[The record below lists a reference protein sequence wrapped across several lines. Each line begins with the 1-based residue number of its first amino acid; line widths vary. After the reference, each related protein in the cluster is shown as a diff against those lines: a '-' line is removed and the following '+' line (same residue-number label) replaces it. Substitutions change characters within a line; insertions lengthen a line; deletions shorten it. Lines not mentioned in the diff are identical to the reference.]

1 MTVIVFEVAR
11 FGLGKNSTL
20 STFSAIEGAGRRQMA
35 FSIEDERRVTKVYGE
50 TCIPVGTYELKLRTH
65 GGMHQDYLEKYGDR
79 HKGMI
84 WLQDV
89 PEFEWIYIHI
99 LNYEYQ
105 TKGCIGPGEVPGIYP
120 DGEFYVGRSTPA
132 YWKIYDEIAPLL
144 IAGEKVVLHVT
155 EVQPWA

>member
-1 MTVIVFEVAR
+1 MKTFQVAR
-11 FGLGKNSTL
+11 YGLGRNSTL
-20 STFSAIEGAGRRQMA
+20 GYFSRITNDAREEIC
-35 FSIEDERRVTKVYGE
+35 FTLEDERRYTKVYGE
-50 TCIPVGTYELKLRTH
+50 TCIPVGTYELRLRTE
-65 GGMHQDYLEKYGDR
+65 GDMHQDYRRRFGDR

-89 PEFEWIYIHI
+89 PDFTFVYIHI

-105 TKGCIGPGEVPGIYP
+105 TKGCIGVGEVPAIYP
-120 DGEFYVGRSTPA
+120 DGEFWVGRSESA
-132 YWKIYDEIAPLL
+132 YWRVYDEIVPAL